1 MNYQVT
7 IVGGGVAGA
16 LLALYLGKARVNT
29 CLIDKGKP
37 SLKLANP
44 FIGRTTSLNLSS
56 INSLRE
62 AGIWETIE
70 KNSQQFEEIYVW
82 DAEGSSSVQFNAAEI
97 SRKDLGAIV
106 HNNIILEAIFNE
118 LEKIPEVRLIEDESL
133 MDIKHDPHKVEV
145 STHAGLNIMSE
156 LLIGADGSLSKVR
169 DLSQIPIRTWSYQ
182 QQALVA
188 SVVTEKSL
196 NKTAFQIF
204 TDTGPIALLP
214 LAQGSNEASL
224 IWSTDEEYGQKILKL
239 ERNLLMQELRLKTED
254 RFGEIICK
262 EDIDSFPLHQLH
274 AKKFYKGRSIL
285 VGDSAHTIH
294 PLAGQ
299 GLNLGIADV
308 KELSELLTSANRYG
322 RALYDKEILR
332 SYSKRREPESY
343 KMIALMEAFKRGF
356 GSENI
361 WIKLGR
367 SFAFDFANNTKVLKQ
382 RLIKEAAGVI

>member
-44 FIGRTTSLNLSS
+44 FVGRTTSLNLSS

-97 SRKDLGAIV
+97 SRKDLGVIV

-118 LEKIPEVRLIEDESL
+118 LEKIPEIRLIEEDSL
-133 MDIKHDPHKVEV
+133 MDVKHDPHKVEI

-332 SYSKRREPESY
+332 SYSKKREPESY

-367 SFAFDFANNTKVLKQ
+367 SFAFDFANNTKALKQ

>member
-44 FIGRTTSLNLSS
+44 FVGRTTSLNLSS

-97 SRKDLGAIV
+97 SRKDLGVIV

-118 LEKIPEVRLIEDESL
+118 LEKIPEIRLIEDDSL
-133 MDIKHDPHKVEV
+133 MDVKHDPHKVEI

>member
-44 FIGRTTSLNLSS
+44 FVGRTTSLNLSS

-97 SRKDLGAIV
+97 SRKDLGVIV

-118 LEKIPEVRLIEDESL
+118 LEKIPEIRLIEDDSL
-133 MDIKHDPHKVEV
+133 MDIKHDPHKVEI

-332 SYSKRREPESY
+332 SYSKKREPESY

>member
-97 SRKDLGAIV
+97 SRKGLGVIV

-118 LEKIPEVRLIEDESL
+118 LEKIPEIRLIEEDSL
-133 MDIKHDPHKVEV
+133 MDVKHDPHKVEI

>member
-44 FIGRTTSLNLSS
+44 FVGRTTSLNLSS

-97 SRKDLGAIV
+97 SRKDLGVIV

-118 LEKIPEVRLIEDESL
+118 LEKIPEIRLIEDDSL
-133 MDIKHDPHKVEV
+133 MDIRHDPHKVEI

-224 IWSTDEEYGQKILKL
+224 IWCTDEEYGQKILKL

-274 AKKFYKGRSIL
+274 AKKFYRGRSIL

-367 SFAFDFANNTKVLKQ
+367 SFAFDFANNTKALKQ

>member
-29 CLIDKGKP
+29 CLIDKGEP

-97 SRKDLGAIV
+97 SRKDLGVIV

-118 LEKIPEVRLIEDESL
+118 LEKIPEIRLIEDDSL
-133 MDIKHDPHKVEV
+133 MDVKHDPHKVEI

-367 SFAFDFANNTKVLKQ
+367 SFAFDFANNTKALKR

>member
-97 SRKDLGAIV
+97 SRKDLGVIV

-118 LEKIPEVRLIEDESL
+118 LEKIPEIRLIEEDSL
-133 MDIKHDPHKVEV
+133 MDVKHDPHKVEI

-332 SYSKRREPESY
+332 SYSKKREPESY

>member
-44 FIGRTTSLNLSS
+44 FVGRTTSLNLSS

-97 SRKDLGAIV
+97 SRKDLGVIV

-118 LEKIPEVRLIEDESL
+118 LEKIPEIRLIEEDSL
-133 MDIKHDPHKVEV
+133 MDIKHDPHKVEI
-145 STHAGLNIMSE
+145 STHAGLNITSE

>member
-1 MNYQVT
+1 MNFQVT

-29 CLIDKGKP
+29 CLIDKGQP
-37 SLKLANP
+37 SVKLINP
-44 FIGRTTSLNLSS
+44 FFGRTTSLNLAS

-62 AGIWETIE
+62 AGVWETIE
-70 KNSQQFEEIYVW
+70 KNAQQFDEIYVW

-97 SRKDLGAIV
+97 SRKDLGVIV

-118 LEKIPEVRLIEDESL
+118 LERTPEVKLIEEDSL
-133 MDIKHDPHKVEV
+133 KDIEQDLNEIKILTD
-145 STHAGLNIMSE
+145 SGLHITSE

-169 DLSQIPIRTWSYQ
+169 DLSRIPIRTWSYQ
-182 QQALVA
+182 QQALFT
-188 SVVTEKSL
+188 SVVTENPL

-224 IWSTDEEYGQKILKL
+224 IWSTDEEYGQKLLKL
-239 ERNLLMQELRLKTED
+239 EKSSLMNELKLKTGGK
-254 RFGEIICK
+254 FGEISCN
-262 EDIDSFPLHQLH
+262 EDINSFPLHQLH

-308 KELSELLTSANRYG
+308 KEISELLTSANRYG
-322 RALYDKEILR
+322 RALYDEEILK

-361 WIKLGR
+361 WMKLGR
-367 SFAFDFANNTKVLKQ
+367 SFAFNFANNTKVLKQ
-382 RLIKEAAGVI
+382 RLIKEAAGIT

>member
-37 SLKLANP
+37 SLKLDNP
-44 FIGRTTSLNLSS
+44 FVGKTTSLNLSS

-62 AGIWETIE
+62 AGIWETIK

-97 SRKDLGAIV
+97 SRKDLGVIV
-106 HNNIILEAIFNE
+106 HNNSILEAIFNE
-118 LEKIPEVRLIEDESL
+118 LEKIPEIRLIEDDSL
-133 MDIKHDPHKVEV
+133 MDIKHDPHKVEI

-332 SYSKRREPESY
+332 SYSKKREPESY

>member
-44 FIGRTTSLNLSS
+44 FVGRTTSLNLSS

-97 SRKDLGAIV
+97 SRKDLGVIV

-118 LEKIPEVRLIEDESL
+118 LEKIPEIKLIEDDSL
-133 MDIKHDPHKVEV
+133 MDIKHDPHKVEIL
-145 STHAGLNIMSE
+145 THAGLNITSE

-332 SYSKRREPESY
+332 SYSKKREPESY

>member
-97 SRKDLGAIV
+97 SRKDLGVIV

-118 LEKIPEVRLIEDESL
+118 LEKIPEIRLIEDDSL
-133 MDIKHDPHKVEV
+133 MDIKHDPHKVEI

-332 SYSKRREPESY
+332 SYSKKREPESY

>member
-97 SRKDLGAIV
+97 SRKDLGVIV

-118 LEKIPEVRLIEDESL
+118 LEKIPEIRLIEEDSL
-133 MDIKHDPHKVEV
+133 MDVKHDPHKVEI

-182 QQALVA
+182 QQALVT

-367 SFAFDFANNTKVLKQ
+367 SFAFDFANNTKALKQ

>member
-44 FIGRTTSLNLSS
+44 FVGRTTSLNLSS

-97 SRKDLGAIV
+97 SRKDLGVIV

-118 LEKIPEVRLIEDESL
+118 LEKIPEIRLIEDDSL
-133 MDIKHDPHKVEV
+133 MDIRHDPHKVEI

-182 QQALVA
+182 QQAIVA

-262 EDIDSFPLHQLH
+262 EGIDSFPLHQLH

>member
-37 SLKLANP
+37 SLKSANP
-44 FIGRTTSLNLSS
+44 FVGRTTSLNLSS

-62 AGIWETIE
+62 AGIWETIK

-97 SRKDLGAIV
+97 SRKDLGVIV
-106 HNNIILEAIFNE
+106 HNNSILEAIFNE
-118 LEKIPEVRLIEDESL
+118 LEKIPEIRLIEDDSL
-133 MDIKHDPHKVEV
+133 MDIKHDPHKVEIA
-145 STHAGLNIMSE
+145 THAGLNIMSE

-308 KELSELLTSANRYG
+308 SELSELLTSANRYG

-332 SYSKRREPESY
+332 SYSKKREPESY

>member
-44 FIGRTTSLNLSS
+44 FVGRTTSLNLSS

-97 SRKDLGAIV
+97 SRKGLGVIV

-118 LEKIPEVRLIEDESL
+118 LEKIPEIKLIEDDSL
-133 MDIKHDPHKVEV
+133 MDIKHDPHKVEI
-145 STHAGLNIMSE
+145 STHAGLNITSE

-367 SFAFDFANNTKVLKQ
+367 SFAFDFANNTKALKQ

>member
-44 FIGRTTSLNLSS
+44 FVGRTTSLNLSS

-97 SRKDLGAIV
+97 SRKDLGVIV

-118 LEKIPEVRLIEDESL
+118 LEKIPEIKLIEDDSL
-133 MDIKHDPHKVEV
+133 MDIKHDPHKVEI
-145 STHAGLNIMSE
+145 STHAGLNITSE

>member
-44 FIGRTTSLNLSS
+44 FVGRTTSLNLSS

-97 SRKDLGAIV
+97 SRKDLGVIV

-118 LEKIPEVRLIEDESL
+118 LEKIPEIRLIEDDSL
-133 MDIKHDPHKVEV
+133 MDIKHDPHKVEI

-367 SFAFDFANNTKVLKQ
+367 SFAFDFANNTKALKQ

>member
-37 SLKLANP
+37 SLKLVNP
-44 FIGRTTSLNLSS
+44 FVGRTTSLNLSS

-97 SRKDLGAIV
+97 SRKDLGVIV

-118 LEKIPEVRLIEDESL
+118 LEKIPEIRLIEDDSL
-133 MDIKHDPHKVEV
+133 MDIKHDPHKVEI
-145 STHAGLNIMSE
+145 STHAGLNITSE

>member
-44 FIGRTTSLNLSS
+44 FVGRTTSLNLSS

-97 SRKDLGAIV
+97 SRKDLGVIV

-118 LEKIPEVRLIEDESL
+118 LEKIPEVRLIEDDSL
-133 MDIKHDPHKVEV
+133 MDIKHDPHKVEI

-332 SYSKRREPESY
+332 SYSKKREPESY

>member
-44 FIGRTTSLNLSS
+44 FVGRTTSLNLSS

-97 SRKDLGAIV
+97 SRKDLGVIV

-118 LEKIPEVRLIEDESL
+118 LEKIPEIRLIEDDSL
-133 MDIKHDPHKVEV
+133 MDIKHDPHKVEIL
-145 STHAGLNIMSE
+145 THAGLNITSE

-182 QQALVA
+182 QQAIVA

-214 LAQGSNEASL
+214 LAQGSNVASL
-224 IWSTDEEYGQKILKL
+224 IWSTDAEYGQKILKL

>member
-1 MNYQVT
+1 VNYQVT

-44 FIGRTTSLNLSS
+44 FVGRTTSLNLSS

-97 SRKDLGAIV
+97 SRKDLGVIV

-118 LEKIPEVRLIEDESL
+118 LEKIPEIRLIEDDSL
-133 MDIKHDPHKVEV
+133 MDIKHDPHKVEI

-332 SYSKRREPESY
+332 SYSKKREPESY

>member
-1 MNYQVT
+1 MNFQVT

-29 CLIDKGKP
+29 CLIDKGQP
-37 SLKLANP
+37 SVKLLNP
-44 FIGRTTSLNLSS
+44 FFGRTTSLNLAS

-62 AGIWETIE
+62 AGVWETIE
-70 KNSQQFEEIYVW
+70 KNAQQFDEIYVW

-97 SRKDLGAIV
+97 SRKDLGVIV

-118 LEKIPEVRLIEDESL
+118 LEKIPEIRLIEDDSL
-133 MDIKHDPHKVEV
+133 MDIKHDPHKVEI

-332 SYSKRREPESY
+332 SYSKKREPESY

-367 SFAFDFANNTKVLKQ
+367 SFAFDFANKTKPLKQ
-382 RLIKEAAGVI
+382 RLIKEAAGII

>member
-44 FIGRTTSLNLSS
+44 FVGRTTSLNLSS

-97 SRKDLGAIV
+97 SRKDLGVIV

-118 LEKIPEVRLIEDESL
+118 LEKIPEIKLIEDDSL
-133 MDIKHDPHKVEV
+133 MDIKHDPHKVEI
-145 STHAGLNIMSE
+145 STHAGLNITSE

-332 SYSKRREPESY
+332 SYSKKREPESY

>member
-97 SRKDLGAIV
+97 SRKDLGVIV

-118 LEKIPEVRLIEDESL
+118 LEKIPEIRLIEDDSL
-133 MDIKHDPHKVEV
+133 MDVKHDPHKVEI

>member
-44 FIGRTTSLNLSS
+44 FVGRTTSLNLSS

-97 SRKDLGAIV
+97 SRKDLGVIV

-118 LEKIPEVRLIEDESL
+118 LEKIPEIKLIEDDSL
-133 MDIKHDPHKVEV
+133 MDIKHDPHKVEI

>member
-44 FIGRTTSLNLSS
+44 FVGRTTSLNLSS

-97 SRKDLGAIV
+97 SRKDLGVIV

-118 LEKIPEVRLIEDESL
+118 LEKIPEIKLIEDDSL
-133 MDIKHDPHKVEV
+133 MDIKHDPHKVEI
-145 STHAGLNIMSE
+145 STHAGLNITSE

-367 SFAFDFANNTKVLKQ
+367 SFAFDFANNTKALKQ

>member
-44 FIGRTTSLNLSS
+44 FVGRTTSLNLSS

-97 SRKDLGAIV
+97 SRKDLGVIV
-106 HNNIILEAIFNE
+106 HNNSILEAIFNE
-118 LEKIPEVRLIEDESL
+118 LEKIPEIRLIEEDSL
-133 MDIKHDPHKVEV
+133 MDVKHDPHKVEI

-182 QQALVA
+182 QQALVG

>member
-1 MNYQVT
+1 MNCQVT

-16 LLALYLGKARVNT
+16 LLALYLGKARVDT

-37 SLKLANP
+37 SVKLTNP
-44 FIGRTTSLNLSS
+44 FVGRTTSLNLSS
-56 INSLRE
+56 INSLKE
-62 AGIWETIE
+62 AGIWENIE
-70 KNSQQFEEIYVW
+70 QNSQQFDEIHVW

-97 SRKDLGAIV
+97 SKKDLGVIV
-106 HNNIILEAIFNE
+106 HNNILLEAIFDE
-118 LEKIPEVRLIEDESL
+118 LEKISEIKVIQEDSL
-133 MDIKHDPHKVEV
+133 MDIEQDQNEIKIF
-145 STHAGLNIMSE
+145 THSGLNISSE

-169 DLSQIPIRTWSYQ
+169 DLSKIPIRTWSYQ
-182 QQALVA
+182 QQAIVT
-188 SVVTEKSL
+188 SVVTEKPL
-196 NKTAFQIF
+196 NKTAYQIF

-239 ERNLLMQELRLKTED
+239 ERNLLMRELKLKTED
-254 RFGEIICK
+254 RFGEISCN
-262 EDIDSFPLHQLH
+262 EDINYFPLHQLH

-322 RALYDKEILR
+322 RALYEEEMLR

-367 SFAFDFANNTKVLKQ
+367 SFAFDFANNTKSLKQ

>member
-44 FIGRTTSLNLSS
+44 FVGRTTSLNLSS

-97 SRKDLGAIV
+97 SRKDLGVIV

-118 LEKIPEVRLIEDESL
+118 LEKIPEIRLIEDDSL
-133 MDIKHDPHKVEV
+133 MDVKHDPHKVEI

-332 SYSKRREPESY
+332 SYSKKREPESY

>member
-97 SRKDLGAIV
+97 SRKDLGVIV

-118 LEKIPEVRLIEDESL
+118 LEKIPEIRLIEEDSL
-133 MDIKHDPHKVEV
+133 MDVKHDPNKVEI

-367 SFAFDFANNTKVLKQ
+367 SFAFDFANNTKALKQ

>member
-44 FIGRTTSLNLSS
+44 FVGRTTSLNLSS

-97 SRKDLGAIV
+97 SRKDLGVIV

-118 LEKIPEVRLIEDESL
+118 LEKIPEIRLIEDDSL
-133 MDIKHDPHKVEV
+133 MDIKHDPHKVEI
-145 STHAGLNIMSE
+145 STHTGLNIMSE

-332 SYSKRREPESY
+332 SYSKKREPESY

>member
-97 SRKDLGAIV
+97 SRKDLGVIV

-118 LEKIPEVRLIEDESL
+118 LEKIPEIRLIEEDSL
-133 MDIKHDPHKVEV
+133 MDVKHDPHKVEI

-332 SYSKRREPESY
+332 SYSKKREPESY

-367 SFAFDFANNTKVLKQ
+367 SFAFDFANNTKALKQ